1 VADSLFLAKIDFSW
15 INLRKSCGK
24 FVNNLNFRFFF
35 AANNGSVVPGS
46 EYAYNTAPYHQQYST
61 AYSYGYNGTSGSL
74 LSK

>member
-1 VADSLFLAKIDFSW
+1 MKLICDF
-15 INLRKSCGK
+15 
-24 FVNNLNFRFFF
+24 NFII

-46 EYAYNTAPYHQQYST
+46 DYAAYNSAPYQQYST

>member
-1 VADSLFLAKIDFSW
+1 MKLISICSFL
-15 INLRKSCGK
+15 
-24 FVNNLNFRFFF
+24 F

-46 EYAYNTAPYHQQYST
+46 EYAYNSAPYQQYST